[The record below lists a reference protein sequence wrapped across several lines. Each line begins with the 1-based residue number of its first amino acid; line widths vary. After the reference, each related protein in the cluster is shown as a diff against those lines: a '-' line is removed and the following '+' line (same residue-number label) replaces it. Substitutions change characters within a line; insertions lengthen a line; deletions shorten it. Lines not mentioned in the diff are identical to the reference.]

1 MNAESLFY
9 VTMIPNGTNALT
21 WHFHSVQLESDVP
34 GSFVLHKIKKPDKY
48 EMQKLLDML
57 PYTVIHDHEPF
68 DLVGSKCSHY

>member
-1 MNAESLFY
+1 MICFMNAESLFY

-48 EMQKLLDML
+48 KMQKLCLICYPILSFM
-57 PYTVIHDHEPF
+57 TM
-68 DLVGSKCSHY
+68 SHLTL